1 MTGGSSRRALPTT
14 AGLDL
19 VRLAGG
25 VLAEMARHPRT
36 FSVAGAFRRWARN
49 AAARRSSENLILN
62 LGVKRVLLVG
72 GAGLSEEILHPQPH
86 PGGLVAGDLKRSAM
100 SFLAPRAVT
109 ISDGEDWRRRRELN
123 ERVLE
128 PGRTHSL
135 RPLIVSS
142 VLTELSPDIRD
153 VAGLRAA
160 MGRTMLSIVFGGK
173 APPALADDVRALFGV
188 VQSPLK
194 RKLLGPWARRRRRR
208 FYDSLQ
214 RVWRETR
221 VDDAPSLLQ
230 AAHRS
235 AGTLDEAE
243 LLEQIPHWMFTFT
256 GSGSD
261 LLARALTLVLSDPSV
276 RARVRAEIEA
286 AGDPGAVERLPYVR
300 ACLLEAAQLFPP
312 VTRTFHR
319 APAGIT
325 LDGVAIPAGVEIM
338 HLFPLISELGGA
350 ARHFRPERWL
360 EPGGPEAGF
369 DPFLRGARRCPGR
382 DLILL
387 VCTTAL
393 ARLAGPDGVT
403 LESPPIDTNALG
415 DDFPLGRLRFHPARS
430 RP

>member
-1 MTGGSSRRALPTT
+1 MMGASSRRSLPTT
-14 AGLDL
+14 AALDL

-25 VLAEMARHPRT
+25 VLAEVARHPRT
-36 FSVAGAFRRWARN
+36 FSVSGAFRRWARN

-109 ISDGEDWRRRRELN
+109 ISEGDEWRRRRELN

-142 VLTELSPDIRD
+142 VLKELSPGIRD

-173 APPALADDVRALFGV
+173 APPGLADDVRALFGV

-208 FYDSLQ
+208 FYDTLQ
-214 RVWRETR
+214 RVWRESR
-221 VDDAPSLLQ
+221 ADDAPSLLQ

-261 LLARALTLVLSDPSV
+261 LLARALALVLSDPV
-276 RARVRAEIEA
+276 ARARVRAEIEE
-286 AGDPGAVERLPYVR
+286 AGDPGAAELPYVR

-325 LDGVAIPAGVEIM
+325 LDRVAIPAGVEIM
-338 HLFPLISELGGA
+338 HLFPLISEPDPA
-350 ARHFRPERWL
+350 PRRFRPERWL

-387 VCTTAL
+387 VCITAL
-393 ARLAGPDGVT
+393 ARLAGPGGVA
-403 LESPPIDTNALG
+403 LESPPIDTSALG
-415 DDFPLGRLRFHPARS
+415 DDFPLGRLRFRPARS
-430 RP
+430 KP